1 MQEDSDLAR
10 KELTEERMEELRRN
24 EKDSFIWRLYRMGYP
39 LQDVMKTARVS
50 SIKVAEVVMRNV
62 NERLRKQIVNA
73 GAAPAEDFR
82 GLDCNAVRSLES
94 TFQRLWSEMEA
105 LHGEKLEGAESKVAD
120 LEEYVATLE
129 RDISRLAELAD
140 GLDELEET
148 RKAAEEERRRIF
160 GDDDSEDP
168 LHGKAVLDEMTETDS
183 DPDDD
188 TESTGDEAACEADFG
203 WIDDLAVDGEDVPAE
218 GGISCITG
226 DEVKED
232 CAEQVNVHKEETEM
246 DRKDGMKEGKK
257 TGKEHVLHRIF
268 SREGLPWAVVA
279 LVVVIVALCLV
290 GVSSYVMES
299 RDEPAYAV
307 RIDRIETVD
316 GHDVK
321 ASVAAREYEKLA
333 AQMADAVE
341 ARKETVETLQVLE
354 GEINDLMFLYQRN
367 VEDLSGIQAEIAY
380 LDNAME
386 QTLQAR

>member
-1 MQEDSDLAR
+1 MAR

-39 LQDVMKTARVS
+39 LQDVMKTAKVS

-82 GLDCNAVRSLES
+82 GLDCNAVKSLES

-160 GDDDSEDP
+160 GDDDPEDP
-168 LHGKAVLDEMTETDS
+168 LHGKAMLDETETGSISEDFNGGV
-183 DPDDD
+183 DDGGEED
-188 TESTGDEAACEADFG
+188 LG
-203 WIDDLAVDGEDVPAE
+203 WIEDLAVDGDDVPVE
-218 GGISCITG
+218 GGIGCLAG
-226 DEVKED
+226 DEMKEV
-232 CAEQVNVHKEETEM
+232 CKEQSDVHKEEMEM
-246 DRKDGMKEGKK
+246 DRKDKMKEEKK
-257 TGKEHVLHRIF
+257 TGKEHVFHRIF
-268 SREGLPWAVVA
+268 SREGLPWTVVA

-290 GVSSYVMES
+290 GVSSYVMDS
-299 RDEPAYAV
+299 HDEPAYAV
-307 RIDRIETVD
+307 MIDRIETND
-316 GHDVK
+316 GHDVR

-333 AQMADAVE
+333 SRMADAVE
-341 ARKETVETLQVLE
+341 ERKATVAALEVLE

>member
-1 MQEDSDLAR
+1 MIQEDSDLAR
-10 KELTEERMEELRRN
+10 KELTEEKMEELRRN

-160 GDDDSEDP
+160 GDDDPEDP
-168 LHGKAVLDEMTETDS
+168 LHGKAMLDEAETDS
-183 DPDDD
+183 VSGGFNDGGEEDL
-188 TESTGDEAACEADFG
+188 G
-203 WIDDLAVDGEDVPAE
+203 WIDDLAVDGDDVPVE
-218 GGISCITG
+218 GGIGCMAG
-226 DEVKED
+226 NDEKEGCTVQAD
-232 CAEQVNVHKEETEM
+232 VHKEEMEM
-246 DRKDGMKEGKK
+246 DRKEEKK
-257 TGKEHVLHRIF
+257 TGREHVFHRIF
-268 SREGLPWAVVA
+268 SREGLPWTVVA

-299 RDEPAYAV
+299 HDEPAYAV
-307 RIDRIETVD
+307 RVDRIETND
-316 GHDVK
+316 GHDVR

-341 ARKETVETLQVLE
+341 ARKKTVETLQVLE

>member
-1 MQEDSDLAR
+1 MIQEDSDLAR

-73 GAAPAEDFR
+73 GAAPVEDFR
-82 GLDCNAVRSLES
+82 GLDCNAVKSLES

-160 GDDDSEDP
+160 GDDDPEDP
-168 LHGKAVLDEMTETDS
+168 LHGKAMLDEAETDS
-183 DPDDD
+183 VSDGFDDGGEED
-188 TESTGDEAACEADFG
+188 LG
-203 WIDDLAVDGEDVPAE
+203 WIDDLAVDGGDVSAE
-218 GGISCITG
+218 CGIDRT
-226 DEVKED
+226 DDMKEG
-232 CAEQVNVHKEETEM
+232 CAEQADMHKEEMEM
-246 DRKDGMKEGKK
+246 DRKDEMKEEKK

-268 SREGLPWAVVA
+268 SREGLPWTVVA

-290 GVSSYVMES
+290 GVSSYVMDS
-299 RDEPAYAV
+299 HDEPAYAV
-307 RIDRIETVD
+307 RIDRIETND
-316 GHDVK
+316 GYDVR
-321 ASVAAREYEKLA
+321 ASVAAREYERLA
-333 AQMADAVE
+333 ARMGEAVAVRDALVD
-341 ARKETVETLQVLE
+341 RLSILE
-354 GEINDLMFLYQRN
+354 GQINDLMFLYQRN

>member
-1 MQEDSDLAR
+1 MAR
-10 KELTEERMEELRRN
+10 KELTEEKMEELRRN

-160 GDDDSEDP
+160 GDDDPEDP
-168 LHGKAVLDEMTETDS
+168 LHGKAMLDEAETDS
-183 DPDDD
+183 VSGGFNDGGEEDL
-188 TESTGDEAACEADFG
+188 G
-203 WIDDLAVDGEDVPAE
+203 WIDDLAVDGDDVPVE
-218 GGISCITG
+218 GGIGCMAG
-226 DEVKED
+226 NDEKEGCTVQAD
-232 CAEQVNVHKEETEM
+232 VHKEEMEM
-246 DRKDGMKEGKK
+246 DRKEEKK
-257 TGKEHVLHRIF
+257 TGREHVFHRIF
-268 SREGLPWAVVA
+268 SREGLPWTVVA

-299 RDEPAYAV
+299 HDEPAYAV
-307 RIDRIETVD
+307 RVDRIETND
-316 GHDVK
+316 GHDVR

-341 ARKETVETLQVLE
+341 ARKKTVETLQVLE

>member
-1 MQEDSDLAR
+1 MAR

-62 NERLRKQIVNA
+62 NERLRKQIVDA
-73 GAAPAEDFR
+73 GAASAEDFR
-82 GLDCNAVRSLES
+82 GLDCNAVKSLES

-105 LHGEKLEGAESKVAD
+105 LHGEELEGAESKVAD

-148 RKAAEEERRRIF
+148 RKAAEEEQRRIF
-160 GDDDSEDP
+160 GEDDPEDP
-168 LHGKAVLDEMTETDS
+168 LYRKAMLDEMTETGS

-188 TESTGDEAACEADFG
+188 TEFTGNEAADEATLG
-203 WIDDLAVDGEDVPAE
+203 WIDDLAVDGEDVSA
-218 GGISCITG
+218 
-226 DEVKED
+226 ED
-232 CAEQVNVHKEETEM
+232 CPARADVHKEEMEM
-246 DRKDGMKEGKK
+246 DRKDEMKEEKK
-257 TGKEHVLHRIF
+257 TGKEHVFHRIF
-268 SREGLPWAVVA
+268 SREGLPWTVVA
-279 LVVVIVALCLV
+279 LVVVIVALCLI
-290 GVSSYVMES
+290 GVSSYVMDS
-299 RDEPAYAV
+299 HDEPAYAV
-307 RIDRIETVD
+307 RIDRIETND
-316 GHDVK
+316 GHDVR

-333 AQMADAVE
+333 SRMADAVE
-341 ARKETVETLQVLE
+341 ARKETVVALEVLE

>member
-1 MQEDSDLAR
+1 MAR

-39 LQDVMKTARVS
+39 LWDVMKTARVS

-62 NERLRKQIVNA
+62 NERLRKQIVDA
-73 GAAPAEDFR
+73 GAASAEDFR
-82 GLDCNAVRSLES
+82 GLDCNAVKSLES

-105 LHGEKLEGAESKVAD
+105 LHGEELEGAESKVAD

-160 GDDDSEDP
+160 GEDDPEDP
-168 LHGKAVLDEMTETDS
+168 LYGKAMLDEMTETGS

-188 TESTGDEAACEADFG
+188 TESTGDEAADEADLG
-203 WIDDLAVDGEDVPAE
+203 WIDDLAVDGEDVSAKDCPARA
-218 GGISCITG
+218 
-226 DEVKED
+226 D
-232 CAEQVNVHKEETEM
+232 VHKEEMKM
-246 DRKDGMKEGKK
+246 DRKDEMKEEKK
-257 TGKEHVLHRIF
+257 TGKEHVFHRIF
-268 SREGLPWAVVA
+268 SREGLPWTVVA

-290 GVSSYVMES
+290 GVSSYVMDS
-299 RDEPAYAV
+299 HDEPAYAV
-307 RIDRIETVD
+307 RIDRIETND
-316 GHDVK
+316 GHDVR

-333 AQMADAVE
+333 SRMADAVE
-341 ARKETVETLQVLE
+341 ARKETVAALEVLE

>member
-1 MQEDSDLAR
+1 MIQEDSDLAR
-10 KELTEERMEELRRN
+10 KELTEEKMEELRRN

-62 NERLRKQIVNA
+62 NERLRKQIVYA

-148 RKAAEEERRRIF
+148 RKAAEEERKRIF
-160 GDDDSEDP
+160 GDDDPEDP
-168 LHGKAVLDEMTETDS
+168 LHGKAMLDEAETDS
-183 DPDDD
+183 IPEDFNGGVDDGGEED
-188 TESTGDEAACEADFG
+188 LG
-203 WIDDLAVDGEDVPAE
+203 WIDDLAVDGDDVPVE
-218 GGISCITG
+218 GGSGCMAG
-226 DEVKED
+226 NDEKED
-232 CAEQVNVHKEETEM
+232 CTGQADVHKEEMEM
-246 DRKDGMKEGKK
+246 DRKDEMKEEKK
-257 TGKEHVLHRIF
+257 TGKEHVFHRIF
-268 SREGLPWAVVA
+268 SREGLPWTVVA

-290 GVSSYVMES
+290 GVSSYVMDS
-299 RDEPAYAV
+299 HDEPAYAV
-307 RIDRIETVD
+307 RIDRIETND
-316 GHDVK
+316 GHDVR

-333 AQMADAVE
+333 SRMADAVE
-341 ARKETVETLQVLE
+341 ARKKTVETLQVLE

>member
-1 MQEDSDLAR
+1 MAR

-82 GLDCNAVRSLES
+82 GLDCNAVKSLES

-148 RKAAEEERRRIF
+148 RKVAEEERRRIF
-160 GDDDSEDP
+160 GEDDPEDP
-168 LHGKAVLDEMTETDS
+168 LYGKAMPDEMTETGS

-188 TESTGDEAACEADFG
+188 TESTGDEAADEAALG
-203 WIDDLAVDGEDVPAE
+203 WIDDLAVDGEDVSA
-218 GGISCITG
+218 
-226 DEVKED
+226 ED
-232 CAEQVNVHKEETEM
+232 CPARADAHKEEMKM
-246 DRKDGMKEGKK
+246 DRKDEMREEKK
-257 TGKEHVLHRIF
+257 TGKEHVFYRIF
-268 SREGLPWAVVA
+268 SREGLSWTVVA

-290 GVSSYVMES
+290 GVSSYVMDS
-299 RDEPAYAV
+299 HDEPAYAV
-307 RIDRIETVD
+307 RIDRIETND
-316 GHDVK
+316 GHDVR

-333 AQMADAVE
+333 SRMADAVE
-341 ARKETVETLQVLE
+341 ARKETVAALEVLE

>member
-1 MQEDSDLAR
+1 MIQEDSDLAR

-82 GLDCNAVRSLES
+82 GLDCNAVKSLES

-148 RKAAEEERRRIF
+148 RKVAEEERRRIF
-160 GDDDSEDP
+160 GDDDPEDP
-168 LHGKAVLDEMTETDS
+168 LYGKAMPDEMTESDS

-188 TESTGDEAACEADFG
+188 TEFTGNEAADEADPG
-203 WIDDLAVDGEDVPAE
+203 WIDDLAVDGEDVSA
-218 GGISCITG
+218 
-226 DEVKED
+226 ED
-232 CAEQVNVHKEETEM
+232 CPARADVHKEEMQM
-246 DRKDGMKEGKK
+246 DRKDEMKEEKK
-257 TGKEHVLHRIF
+257 TGKEHVFHRIF
-268 SREGLPWAVVA
+268 SREGLPWTVVA

-290 GVSSYVMES
+290 GVSSYVMDS
-299 RDEPAYAV
+299 HDEPAYAV
-307 RIDRIETVD
+307 RIDRIETND
-316 GHDVK
+316 GHDVR

-333 AQMADAVE
+333 SRMADAVE
-341 ARKETVETLQVLE
+341 ARKETVAALEVLE

>member
-1 MQEDSDLAR
+1 MAR

-82 GLDCNAVRSLES
+82 GLDCNAVKSLES

-160 GDDDSEDP
+160 GDDDPENP
-168 LHGKAVLDEMTETDS
+168 LYGKAVLDEMTETDF

-188 TESTGDEAACEADFG
+188 TESTGDEAADEADLG
-203 WIDDLAVDGEDVPAE
+203 WIEDLAVDGDDVPVE
-218 GGISCITG
+218 GGIGCLAG
-226 DEVKED
+226 DEMKEV
-232 CAEQVNVHKEETEM
+232 CKEQSDVHKEEMKM
-246 DRKDGMKEGKK
+246 DRKDEMKEEKK
-257 TGKEHVLHRIF
+257 TGKEHMLHRIF
-268 SREGLPWAVVA
+268 SREGLPWTVVA

-290 GVSSYVMES
+290 GVSGYVMDS
-299 RDEPAYAV
+299 HDEPAYAV
-307 RIDRIETVD
+307 RIDRIETND
-316 GHDVK
+316 GHDVR

-333 AQMADAVE
+333 SRMADAVE
-341 ARKETVETLQVLE
+341 ARKETVAALEVLE

-367 VEDLSGIQAEIAY
+367 VEDLSAIQAQIAY
-380 LDNAME
+380 LDDAMGR
-386 QTLQAR
+386 TLQAR

>member
-1 MQEDSDLAR
+1 
-10 KELTEERMEELRRN
+10 MEELRRN

-82 GLDCNAVRSLES
+82 GLDCNAVKSLES

-160 GDDDSEDP
+160 GDDPEDP

-188 TESTGDEAACEADFG
+188 TESTEDEAADEADLG
-203 WIDDLAVDGEDVPAE
+203 WIDDLAVDGDDVPAG
-218 GGISCITG
+218 GGIGCLAG
-226 DEVKED
+226 EEVKED
-232 CAEQVNVHKEETEM
+232 CKEQADVHKEETEM
-246 DRKDGMKEGKK
+246 DRKDRMKEEKK
-257 TGKEHVLHRIF
+257 TGKEHVFHRIF
-268 SREGLPWAVVA
+268 SREGLPWTVVA

-290 GVSSYVMES
+290 GVSSYVMDS
-299 RDEPAYAV
+299 HDEPAYAV
-307 RIDRIETVD
+307 RIDRIETND
-316 GHDVK
+316 GHDVR

-333 AQMADAVE
+333 TQMADAVE
-341 ARKETVETLQVLE
+341 ARKKTVETLQVLE

>member
-1 MQEDSDLAR
+1 MIQEDSDLAR

-73 GAAPAEDFR
+73 GAAPVEDFR
-82 GLDCNAVRSLES
+82 GLDCNAVKSLES

-160 GDDDSEDP
+160 GDDDPEDP
-168 LHGKAVLDEMTETDS
+168 LHGKAMLDEAETDS
-183 DPDDD
+183 VSDGFDDGGEED
-188 TESTGDEAACEADFG
+188 LG
-203 WIDDLAVDGEDVPAE
+203 WIDDLAVDGDDVPVE
-218 GGISCITG
+218 GGIGCMAG
-226 DEVKED
+226 NDEKED
-232 CAEQVNVHKEETEM
+232 CTGQADVHEEEMEM
-246 DRKDGMKEGKK
+246 DRKDEMKEEKK

-268 SREGLPWAVVA
+268 SREGLPWTVVA

-290 GVSSYVMES
+290 GVSSYVMDS
-299 RDEPAYAV
+299 HDEPAYAV
-307 RIDRIETVD
+307 RIDRIETND
-316 GHDVK
+316 GHDVR

-333 AQMADAVE
+333 SRMADAVE
-341 ARKETVETLQVLE
+341 ARKETVAALEVLE